1 MNNGIEILL
10 NSDLYEPKE
19 SLTNIVKSD
28 EYCINFFKEA
38 NDNNLYHI
46 DINTLLHIHL
56 YNPRHKISSENLL
69 NRIIERFN
77 EE

>member
-1 MNNGIEILL
+1 MATGIDILL
-10 NSDLYEPKE
+10 DSELYIPTL
-19 SLTNIVKSD
+19 SLTETVKSD
-28 EYCINFFKEA
+28 EFCSKFLNEA
-38 NDNNLYHI
+38 NENNIYHV

-56 YNPRHKISSENLL
+56 YNQKQKHSAELLL